1 MLLVPLYDVIQPRY
15 AMATQP
21 KQYRELET
29 AIDAVVESY
38 DEGRPIDNL
47 ESAALPNKRAV
58 IEALRELQPVLFAGF
73 YATRALSRDNLRHTI
88 AEHLYRAHD
97 LLVEQIERALNYE
110 AWLGRK
116 SRANSEAPDAAG
128 VPGPQVPR
136 RPAAPCPGSGEDVV
150 LSLFDALPEIRRLLD
165 GDLQA
170 AFEGDPSSES
180 IDEVVFSYPSVA
192 ALTAYRVAH
201 RLWEEGVPLLPRILT
216 EHAHSRTGIDIHPGA
231 TIGERFFIDHG
242 TGVVIGETAV
252 IGDDVKLYQNV
263 TLGALSVPR
272 DRGDR
277 RKRHPTLEDEVT
289 VYSGAT
295 ILGGDTVI
303 GRGSIIGGNVWITK
317 SVAPGSKIFGRSRT
331 D

>member
-1 MLLVPLYDVIQPRY
+1 MP
-15 AMATQP
+15 AQP
-21 KQYRELET
+21 KQYKELET

-47 ESAALPNKRAV
+47 ESAALPNKRAA

-73 YATRALSRDNLRHTI
+73 YATRTLSRDNLRHTI

-110 AWLGRK
+110 AWLGRNGNG
-116 SRANSEAPDAAG
+116 SAPPPGPDAAAK
-128 VPGPQVPR
+128 VGPLAPQ

-150 LSLFDALPEIRRLLD
+150 LSLFSSLPELRRLLD

-180 IDEVVFSYPSVA
+180 IDEVVFSYPSIA

-201 RLWEEGVPLLPRILT
+201 HLWELGVPLLPRILT

-252 IGDDVKLYQNV
+252 IGNDVKLYQNV

-277 RKRHPTLEDEVT
+277 RKRHPTLEDRVT

-295 ILGGDTVI
+295 ILGGNTVI
-303 GRGSIIGGNVWITK
+303 GHDSVVGGNVWITK
-317 SVAPGSKIFGRSRT
+317 SVKPGSKIFGRPRT

>member
-1 MLLVPLYDVIQPRY
+1 MP
-15 AMATQP
+15 AQP

-38 DEGRPIDNL
+38 DQGRPIDNL
-47 ESAALPNKRAV
+47 ESAALPNKRAA

-110 AWLGRK
+110 AWLGRRGS
-116 SRANSEAPDAAG
+116 SRPPDPDAQ
-128 VPGPQVPR
+128 PKGPLAPQ

-150 LSLFDALPEIRRLLD
+150 LSLFSSLPELRRLLD

-170 AFEGDPSSES
+170 AFEGDPSAES
-180 IDEVVFSYPSVA
+180 IDEVVFSYPSIA
-192 ALTAYRVAH
+192 ALTAHRVAH
-201 RLWEEGVPLLPRILT
+201 HLWQQGVPLLPRILT

-242 TGVVIGETAV
+242 TGVVIGETAI

-277 RKRHPTLEDEVT
+277 RKRHPTLEDRVT

-303 GRGSIIGGNVWITK
+303 GHDSVVGGNVWITK
-317 SVAPGSKIFGRSRT
+317 SVKPGSKVFGRPRT

>member
-1 MLLVPLYDVIQPRY
+1 MP
-15 AMATQP
+15 AEP
-21 KQYRELET
+21 KQYRALEA
-29 AIDAVVESY
+29 AIDAVVKSY
-38 DEGRPIDNL
+38 DQGRPIDNL
-47 ESAALPNKRAV
+47 ESAALPNKQAA

-73 YATRALSRDNLRHTI
+73 YATRTLSRDNLRHTV

-110 AWLGRK
+110 AWLGRPG
-116 SRANSEAPDAAG
+116 SRTPPAVSAEPK
-128 VPGPQVPR
+128 GPLAPR

-150 LSLFDALPEIRRLLD
+150 LSLFSRLPELRRLLD

-170 AFEGDPSSES
+170 AFEGDPSAES
-180 IDEVVFSYPSVA
+180 IDEVVFSYPSIA

-201 RLWEEGVPLLPRILT
+201 HLWEQGVPLLPRILT

-242 TGVVIGETAV
+242 TGVVIGETAI

-277 RKRHPTLEDEVT
+277 RKRHPTLEDRVT

-295 ILGGDTVI
+295 ILGGDTII
-303 GRGSIIGGNVWITK
+303 GHDSVIGGNVWITK
-317 SVAPGSKIFGRSRT
+317 AVQPGSKVFGRPRT

>member
-1 MLLVPLYDVIQPRY
+1 MP
-15 AMATQP
+15 AQP
-21 KQYRELET
+21 KQYKELET

-38 DEGRPIDNL
+38 DQGRPIDNL
-47 ESAALPNKRAV
+47 ESAALPNKRAA
-58 IEALRELQPVLFAGF
+58 IDALRELQPVLFAGF

-110 AWLGRK
+110 AWLGRGHG
-116 SRANSEAPDAAG
+116 SEPPEARSADAAKSL
-128 VPGPQVPR
+128 GPLAPQ

-150 LSLFDALPEIRRLLD
+150 MSLFSRLPELRRLLD

-170 AFEGDPSSES
+170 AFEGDPSAES
-180 IDEVVFSYPSVA
+180 IDEVVFSYPSIA
-192 ALTAYRVAH
+192 ALTAHRVAH
-201 RLWEEGVPLLPRILT
+201 HLWEQGVPLLPRILA

-242 TGVVIGETAV
+242 TGVVIGETAI
-252 IGDDVKLYQNV
+252 IGADVKLYQNV
-263 TLGALSVPR
+263 TLGAVSVPR
-272 DRGDR
+272 ERGDR
-277 RKRHPTLEDEVT
+277 RKRHPTLEDRVT

-303 GRGSIIGGNVWITK
+303 GHDSIIGGNVWITK
-317 SVAPGSKIFGRSRT
+317 TVEPGSKVFGRPRT

>member
-1 MLLVPLYDVIQPRY
+1 MP
-15 AMATQP
+15 AQP
-21 KQYRELET
+21 KQYKELES

-38 DEGRPIDNL
+38 DQGRPIDNL
-47 ESAALPNKRAV
+47 ESAALPNKRAA

-110 AWLGRK
+110 AWLGRRG
-116 SRANSEAPDAAG
+116 SSNPPPPSASSSPVPLAP
-128 VPGPQVPR
+128 Q

-150 LSLFDALPEIRRLLD
+150 LALFSSLPEIRRLLD

-180 IDEVVFSYPSVA
+180 IDEVVFSYPSIA
-192 ALTAYRVAH
+192 ALTAHRVAH
-201 RLWEEGVPLLPRILT
+201 RLWQEGVPLLPRILT

-242 TGVVIGETAV
+242 TGVVVGETAV

-272 DRGDR
+272 DRSDR
-277 RKRHPTLEDEVT
+277 RKRHPTLGDRVT

-303 GRGSIIGGNVWITK
+303 GHDSVVGGNVWITK
-317 SVAPGSKIFGRSRT
+317 SVKPGSKIFGRPKN

>member
-1 MLLVPLYDVIQPRY
+1 MP
-15 AMATQP
+15 AQP
-21 KQYRELET
+21 KQYKELEG
-29 AIDAVVESY
+29 AIDAVVASY

-47 ESAALPNKRAV
+47 ESAALPNKRAA

-73 YATRALSRDNLRHTI
+73 YATRRLSRDNLRHTL

-110 AWLGRK
+110 AWIGHQH
-116 SRANSEAPDAAG
+116 SEPPRSESDGKMPLAA
-128 VPGPQVPR
+128 Q
-136 RPAAPCPGSGEDVV
+136 RPAAPPPGSGEDVV
-150 LSLFDALPEIRRLLD
+150 LALFSSLPQIRQSLN
-165 GDLQA
+165 GDLEA
-170 AFEGDPSSES
+170 AFSGDPSAES
-180 IDEVVFSYPSVA
+180 IDEVVFSYPSLA

-201 RLWEEGVPLLPRILT
+201 RLWQQGIPLLPRILS

-231 TIGERFFIDHG
+231 TIGERFFMDHG
-242 TGVVIGETAV
+242 TGVVVGETAV

-277 RKRHPTLEDEVT
+277 RKRHPTLDNGVT

-303 GRGSIIGGNVWITK
+303 GAGAIIGGNVWVTK
-317 SVAPGSKIFGRSRT
+317 SVAPGAKVFGRPRSE
-331 D
+331 

>member
-1 MLLVPLYDVIQPRY
+1 
-15 AMATQP
+15 MATQP
-21 KQYRELET
+21 KQYKELET
-29 AIDAVVESY
+29 AIDAVLESY
-38 DEGRPIDNL
+38 DQGRPIDNL

-73 YATRALSRDNLRHTI
+73 YATRTLTRDNLRHTI

-110 AWLGRK
+110 AWLGRPCRG
-116 SRANSEAPDAAG
+116 SSSTP
-128 VPGPQVPR
+128 PPQDGATVATIR
-136 RPAAPCPGSGEDVV
+136 QRPAAPCPGSGEDVV
-150 LSLFDALPEIRRLLD
+150 MALFDSLPEIRRLLD

-170 AFEGDPSSES
+170 AYEGDPSAES
-180 IDEVVFSYPSVA
+180 IDEVVFSYPSIG

-201 RLWEEGVPLLPRILT
+201 RLWQEGVPLLPRILT
-216 EHAHSRTGIDIHPGA
+216 ERAHSRTGIDIHPGA

-252 IGDDVKLYQNV
+252 IGNDVKLYQNV

-277 RKRHPTLEDEVT
+277 RKRHPTLQDGVT

-295 ILGGDTVI
+295 ILGGDTII
-303 GRGSIIGGNVWITK
+303 GEGAVIGGNVWITK
-317 SVAPGSKIFGRSRT
+317 SVDPGAKIFGRSRT

>member
-1 MLLVPLYDVIQPRY
+1 MTIRDVIPLRDFMR
-15 AMATQP
+15 AHP
-21 KQYRELET
+21 KQYKELEG

-38 DEGRPIDNL
+38 DLGRPIDNL
-47 ESAALPNKRAV
+47 ESAALPNKRAA

-73 YATRALSRDNLRHTI
+73 YATRRLSRDNLRHTL

-110 AWLGRK
+110 AWIGRSERK
-116 SRANSEAPDAAG
+116 NGRAGNGSGPSFQRPDA
-128 VPGPQVPR
+128 PP
-136 RPAAPCPGSGEDVV
+136 PGSGEDVV
-150 LSLFDALPEIRRLLD
+150 LALFSSIPEIRRLLD
-165 GDLQA
+165 GDLEA
-170 AFEGDPSSES
+170 AFRGDPSAES

-192 ALTAYRVAH
+192 ALTAHRVAH
-201 RLWEEGVPLLPRILT
+201 RLWQEGVPLLPRILT

-242 TGVVIGETAV
+242 TGVVIGETAK
-252 IGDDVKLYQNV
+252 IGNDVKLYQNV

-272 DRGDR
+272 DRSDR

-303 GRGSIIGGNVWITK
+303 GKGAVIGGNVWITK
-317 SVAPGSKIFGRSRT
+317 SVAPGKKIFGRSRT
-331 D
+331 E

>member
-1 MLLVPLYDVIQPRY
+1 MP
-15 AMATQP
+15 AQP

-38 DEGRPIDNL
+38 DQGRPIDNL
-47 ESAALPNKRAV
+47 ESAALPNKRAA

-73 YATRALSRDNLRHTI
+73 YATRTLSRDNLRHTI

-110 AWLGRK
+110 AWLGRRG
-116 SRANSEAPDAAG
+116 SSNPPPPSAEPQGPLAP
-128 VPGPQVPR
+128 Q

-150 LSLFDALPEIRRLLD
+150 LSLFSSLPELRRLLD

-170 AFEGDPSSES
+170 AFEGDPSAES
-180 IDEVVFSYPSVA
+180 IDEVVFSYPSIA
-192 ALTAYRVAH
+192 ALTAHRVAH
-201 RLWEEGVPLLPRILT
+201 HLWEQGVPLLPRILT

-277 RKRHPTLEDEVT
+277 RKRHPTLEDRVT

-295 ILGGDTVI
+295 ILGGDTII
-303 GRGSIIGGNVWITK
+303 GHDSVVGGNVWITK
-317 SVAPGSKIFGRSRT
+317 SVKPGSKVFGRPRT